1 MMSASSTEGGTVRLT
16 PEQQAVHDE
25 ILRWFEDPGAP
36 QVLRLFGPA
45 GTGKTTL
52 VGHVRQSLAE
62 ADILFG
68 AYSGKAAHV
77 LRTKGCEGAA
87 TLHSLCQVRTGNPA
101 KAERDMLLDELAHD
115 DLIRSRLA
123 DPTYERTPVDPLPL
137 SGDQRGRMQAR
148 IAELERPAR
157 RMVFARSEESPIADA
172 DLLIC
177 DEVSMVSEKLGKDLL
192 SYDTKILVVGDPH
205 QLPPIEGGGFFT
217 APAARFETLHLSQVL
232 RQEMDS
238 DVIRYATWVRE
249 VRPGDVL
256 ARAFY
261 LEAAAPMR
269 IEDVEGAQVL
279 VAFND
284 TRWRLIEAIRAD
296 QGREPGMPE
305 EGDQVICLTN
315 NRDLGVFNGQTFT
328 VENALLG
335 RDGLFELDLV
345 DDLGEQWSVQTFP
358 EAFSSLAGE
367 KALKARGVGWR
378 DEIALMTFA
387 QAMTVH
393 KAQGSEW
400 DSVALVVEPARQ
412 VRVGWNL
419 QPWLY
424 TGLTR
429 AAKTVTTWPR
439 FVEG

>member
-1 MMSASSTEGGTVRLT
+1 MRLT
-16 PEQQAVHDE
+16 DEQQAVHDE
-25 ILRWFEDPGAP
+25 IVRWFEDPGTP

-62 ADILFG
+62 ADVLFG

-77 LRTKGCEGAA
+77 LRTRGCEGAA
-87 TLHSLCQVRTGNPA
+87 TLHSLCQIRTGNPA
-101 KAERDMLLDELAHD
+101 KVERDMLLDELAHD
-115 DLIRSRLA
+115 DLVRSRLA

-137 SGDQRGRMQAR
+137 PAAQRGRLQAR

-157 RMVFARSEESPIADA
+157 RMAFARSEESPIAEA
-172 DLLIC
+172 DLLVC
-177 DEVSMVSEKLGKDLL
+177 DEVSMVNEKLGKDLL

-217 APAARFETLHLSQVL
+217 ASAARFETLHLSQVL

-256 ARAFY
+256 ARAVH
-261 LEAAAPMR
+261 LEASAPMR
-269 IEDVEGAQVL
+269 IGDVEGAQVL

-284 TRWRLIEAIRAD
+284 TRWRLIEAIRQD
-296 QGREPGMPE
+296 QGREPGVPE

-328 VENALLG
+328 VEAAYTGRSGLL
-335 RDGLFELDLV
+335 ELDLI
-345 DDLGEQWSVQTFP
+345 DDLGEEWSVQAFP
-358 EAFSSLAGE
+358 EAFESLAGE
-367 KALKARGVGWR
+367 KALKARGAGWR

-393 KAQGSEW
+393 KAQGSGW
-400 DSVALVVEPARQ
+400 DDVALVVEPARQ

-439 FVEG
+439 FLEG